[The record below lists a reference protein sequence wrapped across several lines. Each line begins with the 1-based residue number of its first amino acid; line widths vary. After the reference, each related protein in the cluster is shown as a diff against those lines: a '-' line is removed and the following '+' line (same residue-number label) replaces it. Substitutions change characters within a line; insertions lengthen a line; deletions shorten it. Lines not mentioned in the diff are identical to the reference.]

1 MTHQGGST
9 TDGTPF
15 VYSDLF
21 NFDFLNNSI
30 DEKSYF
36 TKNKSYYKYLNNLQK
51 SQYKDIYHIKLP
63 KILNFSDKIA
73 MSYSVE
79 TRFPYLDPD
88 FFRFCF
94 NLKNNHKFKKNE
106 SRWPAKQFFENEV
119 SNFVNF
125 KSKKT
130 IVDPQSQWLRTSLY
144 EFLYDNLNSKN
155 FRNLKYFN
163 QQNIIKHIENFKKE
177 IYLQAIIFFKYYLSF
192 YFLKNLII

>member
-1 MTHQGGST
+1 
-9 TDGTPF
+9 
-15 VYSDLF
+15 
-21 NFDFLNNSI
+21 
-30 DEKSYF
+30 
-36 TKNKSYYKYLNNLQK
+36 
-51 SQYKDIYHIKLP
+51 
-63 KILNFSDKIA
+63 

-88 FFRFCF
+88 FFKFCF
-94 NLKNNHKFKKNE
+94 NLRNDHKFKKNE

-119 SNFVNF
+119 TKFINF

-163 QQNIIKHIENFKKE
+163 QQNIIKHIENFKKRN
-177 IYLQAIIFFKYYLSF
+177 IPTSYNIFQILSFFLFFKKFNNLS
-192 YFLKNLII
+192 NE

>member
-1 MTHQGGST
+1 
-9 TDGTPF
+9 
-15 VYSDLF
+15 
-21 NFDFLNNSI
+21 
-30 DEKSYF
+30 
-36 TKNKSYYKYLNNLQK
+36 
-51 SQYKDIYHIKLP
+51 
-63 KILNFSDKIA
+63 

-94 NLKNNHKFKKNE
+94 NLKNNHKFKKMKADGQLNN
-106 SRWPAKQFFENEV
+106 FENEV

-163 QQNIIKHIENFKKE
+163 QQNIIKHIENFKKK
-177 IYLQAIIFFKYYLSF
+177 IYTSYNIFSNTIFLL
-192 YFLKNLII
+192 FLKNLII